1 MHPILADR
9 RRLALYL
16 GAWVPIAAL
25 LAGLLTVGMRS
36 PWPEST
42 ALALPLAALAAF
54 LSLAAWY
61 PVRALPPERT
71 GFGRLIGAVGVGALL
86 SSALWIGLGL
96 GWASLLGRVPGL
108 ETAPQVF
115 AAALPLLFAVGLLL
129 FLLAVAVH
137 YLLAAIARAHE
148 AERRALAAQVHAREA
163 ELRALKAQLDPH
175 FLFNSLNSV
184 AALAG
189 SDPRAAR
196 RMCLLLAGFLRKSLS
211 LGAQELVPLSE
222 ELYLAETYLAIEQ
235 VRFGDRLR
243 VETHVDEDAQSLAVP
258 PLLLQPLLENA
269 IRHGIAHRLEGGTIE
284 LAVRRRG
291 GELDVLVRNPCDGD
305 RPAAA
310 STGVGLRNVRGR
322 LEALYGHRAAVATH
336 EEGGEYQ
343 VQIVLPAEPAA

>member
-1 MHPILADR
+1 
-9 RRLALYL
+9 
-16 GAWVPIAAL
+16 
-25 LAGLLTVGMRS
+25 
-36 PWPEST
+36 
-42 ALALPLAALAAF
+42 
-54 LSLAAWY
+54 Y
-61 PVRALPPERT
+61 PVRALPPEQT
-71 GFGRLIGAVGVGALL
+71 GIARLIVAVALGALL
-86 SSALWIGLGL
+86 SSALWIGLGV
-96 GWASLLGRVPGL
+96 GWAALLGHAPGL
-108 ETAPQVF
+108 GAAPQHL

-196 RMCLLLAGFLRKSLS
+196 RMCVLLAGFLRKSLS

-243 VETHVDEDAQSLAVP
+243 VETQVDEDAQSLAVP

-284 LAVRRRG
+284 LTLHRRG
-291 GELDVLVRNPCDGD
+291 AELDLVVRNPCDGD
-305 RPAAA
+305 RPAGAA
-310 STGVGLRNVRGR
+310 SGVGLRNVRGR
-322 LEALYGHRAAVATH
+322 LEALYGHRAALATR
-336 EEGGEYQ
+336 EEGGEHR
-343 VQIVLPAEPAA
+343 VHIVLPAEPAA